1 MDRMTDLRIDDVTT
15 AGAVAGLRAAANRLA
30 PVIRALRALD
40 TEVTGANALADELDQ
55 ADQSLAA
62 VLDNLGREL
71 AGLATWIDGA
81 AAGLASTDRT
91 LAAEASQ

>member
-1 MDRMTDLRIDDVTT
+1 MDEMADLRIDDVTT

-30 PVIRALRALD
+30 PVIRAVRSLD
-40 TEVTGANALADELDQ
+40 TEVAGANTLAGGLEQ

-62 VLDNLGREL
+62 AFDSLGREL
-71 AGLATWIDGA
+71 TSFATWIDGA

-91 LAAEASQ
+91 LASQAPR